1 MTKLQT
7 EIGETQ
13 CQREFPWFRMIF
25 PLLSGSGPVC
35 LRSKDLRNSV
45 ALTTKPLQCTVAKS
59 YTGWMIFFGHLT
71 CFPASAIDFPIKL
84 LWKQALTKSG
94 NFRLPAKGIE
104 WRQLLN
110 TSIES
115 RMPILM
121 VFVGLDL
128 VINSVVAC
136 LRARYLITLNIYRSR
151 IK

>member
-1 MTKLQT
+1 MSKRISMIQDDISPFVRIWSSVSPEQGPTQFGCLDNQTPAVHCCQIVHRVDDLFRPFNLFSSLRHWFPNKVVVKTSKL
-7 EIGETQ
+7 
-13 CQREFPWFRMIF
+13 
-25 PLLSGSGPVC
+25 
-35 LRSKDLRNSV
+35 D
-45 ALTTKPLQCTVAKS
+45 
-59 YTGWMIFFGHLT
+59 
-71 CFPASAIDFPIKL
+71 
-84 LWKQALTKSG
+84 LTKSR